1 MSDTGLDAV
10 VSVKNLRDLRFGC
23 TTLGVGVEGAR
34 FANVSAVNV
43 TTRWLE
49 KIASL
54 DKLESLKLQGCARVD
69 DESLAVLA
77 ASFPALRELDLK
89 GTSVTDTG
97 LAMFRAAKPK
107 VTVYTG
113 PWDAKAAA
121 FRNN

>member
-1 MSDTGLDAV
+1 
-10 VSVKNLRDLRFGC
+10 VKNLRDLRFGC

-89 GTSVTDTG
+89 GTSVTDKG
-97 LAMFRAAKPK
+97 LAMFRAAKPN